1 MLALTSFLLGFLI
14 FTTTKNKW
22 LTVVSAF
29 VYIYLTFAFEGN
41 TVWFESALAPI
52 FLLSFILM
60 KKTLEEAESK
70 NFFYLGGLLAV
81 VLLIKQ
87 TSLYLL
93 PVYALFFLY
102 LFFRRKLTL
111 QRVTLFIAPAA
122 SLLLLFAFYLHS
134 LDLWPHFYR
143 WAVEFVFLLPSLS
156 TADVPPDLLLPS
168 KKQLLLILLI
178 VFVGIYALW
187 QTRKFATLLALSF
200 LIFSILFIFPR
211 FAYFHLLIAL
221 PFFIILISE
230 LLHKSKNIMSFALVL
245 IFTGLTIPVFRGT
258 VASGNRF
265 LNPEVLEVAS
275 YLQNSHPDSSIFSL
289 NGPDL
294 VYFLI
299 RKPPA
304 VRPWVDQL
312 PWEMIFFGD
321 QNFLQAFKKG
331 DPDLVIF
338 RPYLQRAVDGLGAY
352 QPKLVVDYV
361 FGHYTPIKKFEAG
374 TIILKKI

>member
-1 MLALTSFLLGFLI
+1 MREYWFLFLAPLLHFLASLSFPFVYWPEMLNWPLILSAGWLPYKDFTTIHTPLLPYILTLFYSIFGFEILSLRLFAAGMLALTSFLLGFLI

-81 VLLIKQ
+81 ALLIKQ

-187 QTRKFATLLALSF
+187 QTRKFATLLVFSF
-200 LIFSILFIFPR
+200 VNCLAIFHHFNFRTSSQEQKYHEFCPR
-211 FAYFHLLIAL
+211 FDLYWSNH
-221 PFFIILISE
+221 P
-230 LLHKSKNIMSFALVL
+230 
-245 IFTGLTIPVFRGT
+245 
-258 VASGNRF
+258 RF
-265 LNPEVLEVAS
+265 S
-275 YLQNSHPDSSIFSL
+275 RHCCKRQSIF
-289 NGPDL
+289 
-294 VYFLI
+294 
-299 RKPPA
+299 KPGGSGSC
-304 VRPWVDQL
+304 L
-312 PWEMIFFGD
+312 
-321 QNFLQAFKKG
+321 LS
-331 DPDLVIF
+331 
-338 RPYLQRAVDGLGAY
+338 
-352 QPKLVVDYV
+352 
-361 FGHYTPIKKFEAG
+361 
-374 TIILKKI
+374 